1 MKELVINE
9 LKKRCK
15 ENIIKENPVFT
26 ASEIADTLQ
35 ISRNTVSQYLNEK
48 VKEKEVVKI
57 NSRPVYFYD
66 RKMVE
71 EKFGQV
77 KGDGVFASFQEFV
90 ESFCDLPEDF
100 ELLIGYNNSLHNVV
114 EHCKAAITYPGGLP
128 ILIHGPTGTGKSMIA
143 SLMYEYALHQNII
156 DTQRKFVSVNC
167 SEYANNPE
175 LLTAN
180 LFGHV
185 KGAYTGADD
194 DNPGLISLADGGILF
209 LDEVHCLKAECQEK
223 LFFFMDKGMYHKVG
237 DNENWFHSKCRL
249 IFATTEDPQNVLLK
263 TLLRRIPITVTIP
276 SLKERPLIEKRELIY
291 TIFTNE
297 SKRLGKEIFISNLA
311 YQSLMDFEFPG
322 NIGAMKNA
330 IKAACAN
337 AFLTNRQDNALRI
350 EIPHLPDYI
359 FLPMTTVQLKSSGTI
374 QETMIPISKLKS
386 TMNYASPFLHL
397 YDRLLDLYEEYL
409 LKDNQF
415 HTFLEKAK
423 EHIQSYIDYI
433 MFSNRYRQNTNED
446 YLLKMLDKIYSI
458 VMNKYSLA
466 VPNSEIKIYSRVLV
480 EYSKHVVDA
489 KVWISEHYEMVEDMK
504 NILKEKV
511 PRSSSIANEVVDNV
525 ELNLDIELDDLLMSI
540 ITIAFIGYE
549 HEESNPAVGV
559 ILCHGYSTASCIA
572 DTVNRMLGQYIFD
585 GIDMEINISIDKVAQ
600 LADDYLKRKD
610 PIQELMFLVDMG
622 SLEEIYN
629 CIKPISNC
637 NIGLI
642 NNVSTAMA
650 LEVGNLLKQG
660 QSAIE
665 ILEAVSSGY
674 QLSTHYLEGKSK
686 KNAILTVC
694 ATGFGAAQKISE
706 LLKSSL
712 PHKIDLEIIPYDY
725 QSLVENGTKDA
736 IFSRYNVD
744 LLIGTLDPKINDKKF
759 LAVEDVMM
767 NDETGALW
775 QLMSLYLNGED
786 LASFNQNIL
795 KTFTLSNIVNHLTI
809 LNGEK
814 IIDDVEEIVKDLE
827 FNLNEELD
835 STRKLGLYVHISCL
849 IERLIL
855 KQGISEVEGM
865 NEELE
870 AKKDVIEKV
879 RDAFSGAEMRYSVEI
894 PDVEVLYV
902 LNYFNKS

>member
-665 ILEAVSSGY
+665 ILEAISSGY

>member
-1 MKELVINE
+1 
-9 LKKRCK
+9 
-15 ENIIKENPVFT
+15 
-26 ASEIADTLQ
+26 
-35 ISRNTVSQYLNEK
+35 
-48 VKEKEVVKI
+48 
-57 NSRPVYFYD
+57 
-66 RKMVE
+66 
-71 EKFGQV
+71 
-77 KGDGVFASFQEFV
+77 
-90 ESFCDLPEDF
+90 
-100 ELLIGYNNSLHNVV
+100 
-114 EHCKAAITYPGGLP
+114 
-128 ILIHGPTGTGKSMIA
+128 
-143 SLMYEYALHQNII
+143 
-156 DTQRKFVSVNC
+156 
-167 SEYANNPE
+167 
-175 LLTAN
+175 
-180 LFGHV
+180 
-185 KGAYTGADD
+185 
-194 DNPGLISLADGGILF
+194 
-209 LDEVHCLKAECQEK
+209 
-223 LFFFMDKGMYHKVG
+223 
-237 DNENWFHSKCRL
+237 
-249 IFATTEDPQNVLLK
+249 
-263 TLLRRIPITVTIP
+263 LLRRIPITVTIH

-827 FNLNEELD
+827 LNLNEELD